1 MYVLI
6 ETIHAAGLLT
16 CFALLGTSRIG
27 ACIRWLSFQGI
38 LFGIVPLIVLDN
50 GLTTRTVLLAGGN
63 VALKGIVFP
72 WILLKLRARANYNR
86 EVQPFISFVM
96 SILCGV
102 LILALSVWLTM
113 EMKPALTHAPF
124 GLLDSSIFLIFVGL
138 FLMISRRDALMQVI
152 GYLVLENG
160 IFVFGVITVVGT
172 PLLVELGVLLDAFVG
187 VFVMGIAVYH
197 ITREFG
203 SMDVDQ
209 LTELRG

>member
-1 MYVLI
+1 MNALI
-6 ETIHAAGLLT
+6 ESIHAAGLLT

-38 LFGIVPLIVLDN
+38 LLGMLPLIISDN
-50 GLTTRTVLLAGGN
+50 GPAARALMLAGGN
-63 VALKGIVFP
+63 IALKGIVFP
-72 WILLKLRARANYNR
+72 LVLLKLRARANTNR
-86 EVQPFISFVM
+86 EVRPFISFVM

-102 LILALSVWLTM
+102 LLLLLSVWLAL
-113 EMKPALTHAPF
+113 ELKPALIHAPF
-124 GLLDSSIFLIFVGL
+124 VLLDLSIFLIFVGL

-160 IFVFGVITVVGT
+160 VFVFGVITVEGT

-187 VFVMGIAVYH
+187 VFVMGIAIFH

-203 SMDVDQ
+203 SMDVDR
-209 LTELRG
+209 LTELKG